1 MPDLRKYL
9 VLSNLTERMFVW
21 TPPKT
26 GSTTAVGILS
36 KLGFL
41 PYSISGKYLIPTSE
55 EPHNH
60 NCTFYEGHEKY
71 SFITSMR
78 NPYTVMASMFIQSVD
93 EENVSQEKF
102 NFFVNSYFYGEKN
115 EGTYHECYD
124 YQIRTPDYIIR
135 VESMFDLAL
144 CMVKA

>member
-9 VLSNLTERMFVW
+9 VLANLTERMFVW

-71 SFITSMR
+71 SFITSKDILDISEKIYQKMYFESNSISSYLDSVLTELLDFMHIKFSFISLEESEEIMR
-78 NPYTVMASMFIQSVD
+78 ELFLYLR
-93 EENVSQEKF
+93 
-102 NFFVNSYFYGEKN
+102 G
-115 EGTYHECYD
+115 
-124 YQIRTPDYIIR
+124 
-135 VESMFDLAL
+135 
-144 CMVKA
+144 